1 MNRSVH
7 ALFVPVEF
15 PAGIAPGEGG
25 DFNTLTVARNGR
37 GQPVLRGTSLAGALR
52 HAWRKHLRNS
62 GLEGESLEDA
72 VKCVFGYALGDDD
85 GFGGEPS
92 RLQVGDCVL
101 HTGAAG
107 EGGTVMR
114 THHLRDRHRGSVAHG
129 GLFSLEACPPGTHAT
144 IALWLQD
151 DDQTPDEAPA
161 FLEAIIQ
168 FLASGMTLGGKAARG
183 VGMTRLARD
192 PVYRCYD
199 LTDLKD
205 HAAWLDDQFAWR
217 ADSAKIPAG
226 RPMAVKT
233 SAAAGVLEVHF
244 TLAIPRGQDVLIGDG
259 QGLEHE
265 IEPQRVRAADG
276 RDYWRLPGASLRG
289 LFRGWVTRL
298 AARDGQLVADNVQRQ
313 QRVWRGELSPA
324 NESLQRMSGDNLGWC
339 FLPQEERRQGRA
351 KTGCPVAA
359 LFGTLFQA
367 GRIHI
372 ADALAPCGAD
382 SDDGDR
388 TEEQLRKHVAVDRI
402 TGGAAEGML
411 FENTVLTAYSDGRS
425 PRFAVTMRLQ
435 QATEREARWLADT
448 LRALD
453 LGILR
458 VGSSKSSGRLA
469 LSGPPQASGPGE
481 HFFTEIRPV
490 NDPVMF

>member
-1 MNRSVH
+1 MNRRVH
-7 ALFVPVEF
+7 ALFVPVQF

-25 DFNTLTVARNGR
+25 DFNTLTVARNGQ

-52 HAWRKHLRNS
+52 HAWRKHLQLA
-62 GLEGESLEDA
+62 GLEGEPLEDE

-85 GFGGEPS
+85 GFGEPS
-92 RLQVGDCVL
+92 RLQVSDCVL
-101 HTGAAG
+101 NTGAG
-107 EGGTVMR
+107 DGRGTVMR
-114 THHLRDRHRGSVAHG
+114 THHLRHRHRGSVADG
-129 GLFSLEACPPGTHAT
+129 GLFSLEACPPGTYAT

-151 DDQTPDEAPA
+151 DDQASDEATA
-161 FLEAIIQ
+161 FLEAIVH
-168 FLASGMTLGGKAARG
+168 FLAAGMTLGGKSARG
-183 VGMTRLARD
+183 VGMTRLAGD

-217 ADSAKIPAG
+217 ADAAKIPAG
-226 RPMAVKT
+226 RPMTVKT
-233 SAAAGVLEVHF
+233 DATSELLEVNF

-298 AARDGQLVADNVQRQ
+298 AARDGQHVADNVQRQ
-313 QRVWRGELSPA
+313 QRVWRGELSTA
-324 NESLQRMSGDNLGWC
+324 EESVQRMSGDNLGWC
-339 FLPQEERRQGRA
+339 FLPSEQRRQGRA
-351 KTGCPVAA
+351 KIGCPVAA

-382 SDDGDR
+382 SDDGGR

-411 FENTVLTAYSDGRS
+411 FDNTVLTACGDGRS
-425 PRFAVTMRLQ
+425 PRFAVTMRVQ

-469 LSGPPQASGPGE
+469 LSGPPRASGPGE
-481 HFFTEIRPV
+481 HLFMEIRPV